1 MDKVT
6 PDALM
11 TFLWVGAALVAL
23 ALAVWGLVDKI
34 RKASAHRRD
43 MEEQLEQMQRMQKAQ
58 GEIQQ
63 EICKGMLALL
73 SHEIN
78 GNSIEKLTAAQSSL
92 TSTLVQHSAGT
103 AA

>member
-6 PDALM
+6 PDALV

-43 MEEQLEQMQRMQKAQ
+43 MESQLSQMLIVQKAQ

-63 EICKGMLALL
+63 EMCKGVLALL

-78 GNSIEKLTAAQSSL
+78 GNSIEKLTAAQASL
-92 TSTLVQHSAGT
+92 TGSLVKHSAGT
-103 AA
+103 LS

>member
-1 MDKVT
+1 MDKIT
-6 PDALM
+6 PNDLI
-11 TFLWVGAALVAL
+11 TFLWVGAAFVAL
-23 ALAVWGLVDKI
+23 ILSVWTLVDKI

-43 MEEQLEQMQRMQKAQ
+43 MEDQLGQILRVQKAQ

-63 EICKGMLALL
+63 EMCKSLLATM

-78 GNSIEKLTAAQSSL
+78 GNSIEKLTEAQTSL
-92 TSTLVQHSAGT
+92 TSVLVKYSAGR

>member
-1 MDKVT
+1 MDKIT
-6 PDALM
+6 PNDLI

-23 ALAVWGLVDKI
+23 ILSVWTLVDRI

-43 MEEQLEQMQRMQKAQ
+43 MEDQLGQILRVQKAQ

-63 EICKGMLALL
+63 EMCKSLLATM

-78 GNSIEKLTAAQSSL
+78 GNSIEKLTAAQTSL
-92 TSTLVQHSAGT
+92 TSVLVKYSAGS

>member
-6 PDALM
+6 PEAFM
-11 TFLWVGAALVAL
+11 TFLWVSAALIAFT
-23 ALAVWGLVDKI
+23 LAVWGLVDKI
-34 RKASAHRRD
+34 RKASKPRRD
-43 MEEQLEQMQRMQKAQ
+43 MEEQLEQILRVQKAQ

-63 EICKGMLALL
+63 EMCKSLLATM

-78 GNSIEKLTAAQSSL
+78 GNSIEKLTAAQTSL
-92 TSTLVQHSAGT
+92 TGVLVKYSAGT

>member
-1 MDKVT
+1 MDKIT
-6 PDALM
+6 PNDLI

-23 ALAVWGLVDKI
+23 ILSVWTLVDKI
-34 RKASAHRRD
+34 REASAHRRD
-43 MEEQLEQMQRMQKAQ
+43 MEDQLGQILRVQKAQ

-63 EICKGMLALL
+63 EMCKSLLATM

-78 GNSIEKLTAAQSSL
+78 GNSIEKLTAAQTSL
-92 TSTLVQHSAGT
+92 TSVLVKYSAGR